1 MNKFYTLLLFA
12 CSFLHTSF
20 CQQLQTDSLYITTLK
35 NIPNEPGK
43 VKDLAVITN
52 KVASYNP
59 QEAVKLARYIVEIA
73 TAINDKTGIAAGY
86 NELGHAYERFSLN
99 DSAFYYFFT
108 SNNLYNSLND
118 PAGKAEV
125 DFNIGNLHEII
136 GSFDSSAF
144 YLYKSL
150 HIADSTNNSDL
161 KGKNNRILG
170 NIMAKQTRLDEAL
183 QYYFTS
189 LDQLLATNNF
199 PELVARVQEN
209 IALVYIKKEEF
220 KKAETYF
227 QNAVDIYKKINEQ
240 RGLARANLNIANL
253 RVAQGRYT
261 EALSNS
267 FYALNFYKK
276 INHLNGIA
284 ESLMQ
289 LADAYFKM
297 HDYNNAIEYAKQTI
311 EIVRYNADR
320 DIELSA
326 LKTLHKAYFKK
337 GDVQKAYSYLD
348 LATALND
355 SIFSDKKESIITELQ
370 TRYETQKKENE
381 IALLNKDKE
390 LNIEKTHKQKT
401 FRNAV
406 IASTILI
413 LIIFILVFNRYRI
426 NQKNNRQ
433 KELIRISS
441 DLHDEIGST
450 LSSISMY
457 SSYAEQQLAENKTSE
472 AQNILDEISTSSHEM
487 IEDMNDIIWT
497 INPRNDNFETIV
509 DRLKN
514 FASLITQSKCTQ
526 LHFHSDESLN
536 NINLPTSLRKNIYLI
551 IKEAMNNSIKY
562 SACKNLYIKLERDKK
577 LLITEIKDDGN
588 GFDTNKNFTG
598 NGLKNMRSRA
608 SQIKTAFIIESSPGE
623 GTTIRLETRLK

>member
-1 MNKFYTLLLFA
+1 MHD
-12 CSFLHTSF
+12 CF
-20 CQQLQTDSLYITTLK
+20 CQQPQTDSLYIATLK
-35 NIPNEPGK
+35 NKPDDRIKIKE
-43 VKDLAVITN
+43 LAVTTN

-59 QEAVKLARYIVEIA
+59 QEAVKLAKYIIEIA
-73 TAINDKTGIAAGY
+73 TRINDKSGIAAGY
-86 NELGHAYERFSLN
+86 NELGHAYERFSIN
-99 DSAFYYFFT
+99 DSAFSYFFK
-108 SNNLYNSLND
+108 SNNLYNSLD
-118 PAGKAEV
+118 EPLGKAEV
-125 DFNIGNLHEII
+125 YFNIGNLHEIM

-161 KGKNNRILG
+161 KGKVNRILG

-189 LDQLLATNNF
+189 LNQLKLTNNF

-220 KKAETYF
+220 AKAESYF
-227 QNAVDIYKKINEQ
+227 QNAVTIYKEINEQ

-253 RVAQGRYT
+253 RVAQGKYT

-297 HDYNNAIEYAKQTI
+297 NDYDNAIKYANQTI
-311 EIVRYNADR
+311 DIVLYNADR

-337 GDVQKAYSYLD
+337 GDIKRAYTYLD
-348 LATALND
+348 QATALSD

-390 LNIEKTHKQKT
+390 LNNVKTHRQKT

-406 IASTILI
+406 IASTVLI

-457 SSYAEQQLAENKTSE
+457 SSYAEQQLAENKTNE
-472 AQNILDEISTSSHEM
+472 AKNILDEISTSSHEM

-509 DRLKN
+509 NRLKN
-514 FASLITQSKCTQ
+514 FASLITQSKCTP

-536 NINLPTSLRKNIYLI
+536 NINLPTALRKNIYLI
-551 IKEAMNNSIKY
+551 IKEALNNSIKY
-562 SACKNLYIKLERDKK
+562 SACKNLYIKLARDKK

-588 GFDTNKNFTG
+588 GFDANTNFEG

-608 SQIKTAFIIESSPGE
+608 SQIKAAFFIESSPGK
-623 GTTIRLETRLK
+623 GTTIRLEARLK